1 LSVVTGRVESLQP
14 GVEVPEKFDMIVSRA
29 FADLSDFVKL
39 ARHLVAPGGSIWAMK
54 GVHPDDEIA
63 RLPEGSRVKQ
73 TIRLAVP
80 LLDAERHLFEVAV
93 DDAN

>member
-1 LSVVTGRVESLQP
+1 
-14 GVEVPEKFDMIVSRA
+14 
-29 FADLSDFVKL
+29 
-39 ARHLVAPGGSIWAMK
+39 LVAPGGSIWAMK